1 VASNLW
7 PASPLRNQDWII
19 QAETSIIGFMS
30 EAIYWSASTIATAIR
45 AGNLTSREIVDA
57 CLERIEQVN
66 PKINAVVQLVA
77 ERACAEADELDR
89 LAASGRFRGPLH
101 GVPIT
106 IKDSLDSEGIVST
119 GGTMGRKDFV
129 PRQDAPVVARLRDA
143 GAVLLG
149 KTNTPEL
156 TLSAETSNLI
166 YGRTLNPYDLERSP
180 GGSSGGSAAIIAC
193 GGAALEL
200 GSDTGGSIR
209 EPAHFCGITGIKPT
223 SGRTSRSGHIVPYG
237 GGVMD
242 SLTQIGPMARYVEDL
257 VLALP
262 IICGPD
268 GRDPA
273 VVPVTI
279 GNPAEVELSNL
290 RIAWYADNGIL
301 VAADDIQRVVADT
314 ARQLQAQRFNIEQKQ
329 LPGMRELV
337 NLSTELRES
346 ANAGLIMR
354 LLQRYDTQ
362 QPGPDLAG
370 YLTADGIARANSVD
384 PVLMEAIDEARSRAL
399 GFFADYDAILCPPS
413 HVLARPHQ
421 ASHGDS
427 FDDWSYV
434 TIHNLLGWPGLSVRA
449 GTSADGLPVGVQ
461 VVAAPWREDIV
472 LALALKIEA
481 LMGGYQKPPL

>member
-1 VASNLW
+1 
-7 PASPLRNQDWII
+7 
-19 QAETSIIGFMS
+19 MS
-30 EAIYWSASTIATAIR
+30 EAIYWSASRIAAEIR
-45 AGNLTSREIVDA
+45 AAKLTSREITNA

-66 PKINAVVQLVA
+66 PKINAVVQLVT
-77 ERACAEADELDR
+77 ERACREADELDR
-89 LAASGRFRGPLH
+89 LAASGRFMGPLH

-119 GGTMGRKDFV
+119 GGTMGRKDFI
-129 PRQDAPVVARLRDA
+129 PQQDAPVVARLRAA

-156 TLSAETSNLI
+156 TLSAETNNLI

-209 EPAHFCGITGIKPT
+209 EPAHLCGITGIKPT
-223 SGRTSRSGHIVPYG
+223 SGRTPRSGHIVPYG

-273 VVPVTI
+273 VVPVTL
-279 GNPAEVELSNL
+279 GNPAEVDLSKL

-301 VAADDIQRVVADT
+301 AAADDIQRVVAET
-314 ARQLQAQRFNIEQKQ
+314 ARQLQAQRFNIEQKL

-346 ANAGLIMR
+346 ANAGLIIR
-354 LLQRYDTQ
+354 LLQRYGTQ

-370 YLTADGIARANSVD
+370 YLTADGIASANSLD
-384 PVLMEAIDEARSRAL
+384 PALMEAIDEARSRAL
-399 GFFADYDAILCPPS
+399 GFFADYDAILCPPA
-413 HVLARPHQ
+413 HALARPHH

-461 VVAAPWREDIV
+461 VVAAPWREDIA
-472 LALALKIEA
+472 LALALKIET

>member
-1 VASNLW
+1 
-7 PASPLRNQDWII
+7 
-19 QAETSIIGFMS
+19 MS
-30 EAIYWSASTIATAIR
+30 EAIYWSACRIAAEIR
-45 AGNLTSREIVDA
+45 AGNLSSREIVDA

-66 PKINAVVQLVA
+66 PKINAVVQLVT
-77 ERACAEADELDR
+77 ERARKEADALDR
-89 LAASGRFRGPLH
+89 LAASGQFRGPLH

-119 GGTMGRKDFV
+119 GGTMGRKDFI
-129 PRQDAPVVARLRDA
+129 PQQDAPVVARLRDA

-166 YGRTLNPYDLERSP
+166 YGRTLNPYDQERSP
-180 GGSSGGSAAIIAC
+180 GGSSGGSAAIVAC

-209 EPAHFCGITGIKPT
+209 EPAHLCGITGIKPT
-223 SGRTSRSGHIVPYG
+223 SGRTPRSGHIVPYG
-237 GGVMD
+237 SGVMD

-279 GNPAEVELSNL
+279 GDPAEVDLSKL

-301 VAADDIQRVVADT
+301 AAADDIQRVVAET
-314 ARQLQAQRFNIEQKQ
+314 ARRLQAQRFNIEQKL

-337 NLSTELRES
+337 NLSTGLRES

-354 LLQRYDTQ
+354 LLQRYGTQ

-370 YLTADGIARANSVD
+370 YLTADGIASANSLD
-384 PVLMEAIDEARSRAL
+384 PALLEAIDEARSRAL
-399 GFFADYDAILCPPS
+399 GFFADYDAILCPPA
-413 HVLARPHQ
+413 HALARPHG

-427 FDDWSYV
+427 FDDWSYI
-434 TIHNLLGWPGLSVRA
+434 TIYNLLGWPGLSVRA

-461 VVAAPWREDIV
+461 VVTAPWREDIA
-472 LALALKIEA
+472 LALALKIET

>member
-1 VASNLW
+1 
-7 PASPLRNQDWII
+7 
-19 QAETSIIGFMS
+19 MS
-30 EAIYWSASTIATAIR
+30 EAIYWSASRIAAEIR

-66 PKINAVVQLVA
+66 PKINAVVRLVT
-77 ERACAEADELDR
+77 ERARKEADALDR
-89 LAASGRFRGPLH
+89 LAASGQFRGPLH

-119 GGTMGRKDFV
+119 GGTMGRKDFI
-129 PRQDAPVVARLRDA
+129 PQQDAPVVARLRDA

-166 YGRTLNPYDLERSP
+166 YGRTLNPYDMERSP
-180 GGSSGGSAAIIAC
+180 GGSSGGSAAIVAC

-209 EPAHFCGITGIKPT
+209 EPAHLCGITGIKPT
-223 SGRTSRSGHIVPYG
+223 SGRTPRSGHIVPYG

-262 IICGPD
+262 LICGPD

-279 GNPAEVELSNL
+279 GDPAEVDLSKL

-301 VAADDIQRVVADT
+301 APADDIQRVVAET
-314 ARQLQAQRFNIEQKQ
+314 ARQLQAQRFDIEQKL

-337 NLSTELRES
+337 NLSTGLRES
-346 ANAGLIMR
+346 ANAGFIQR
-354 LLQRYDTQ
+354 LLERYGTHERGSELD
-362 QPGPDLAG
+362 G
-370 YLTADGIARANSVD
+370 YLTEEGIASANSLD
-384 PVLMEAIDEARSRAL
+384 PALMEAIDEARSRAL
-399 GFFADYDAILCPPS
+399 GFFADYDAILCPPA
-413 HVLARPHQ
+413 HALARPHG

-427 FDDWSYV
+427 FDDWSYI

-461 VVAAPWREDIV
+461 VVAAPWREDIA
-472 LALALKIEA
+472 LALALKIET

>member
-1 VASNLW
+1 
-7 PASPLRNQDWII
+7 
-19 QAETSIIGFMS
+19 MS
-30 EAIYWSASTIATAIR
+30 EAIYWSASRIAAEIR
-45 AGNLTSREIVDA
+45 AAKLTSREITNA

-66 PKINAVVQLVA
+66 PKINAVVQLVT
-77 ERACAEADELDR
+77 ERACREADGLDR
-89 LAASGRFRGPLH
+89 LAASGRFMGPLH

-119 GGTMGRKDFV
+119 GGTMGRKDFI
-129 PRQDAPVVARLRDA
+129 PQQDAPVVARLRDA

-156 TLSAETSNLI
+156 TLSAETNNLI

-209 EPAHFCGITGIKPT
+209 EPAHLCGITGIKPT
-223 SGRTSRSGHIVPYG
+223 SGRTPRSGHIVPYG

-273 VVPVTI
+273 VVPVTL
-279 GNPAEVELSNL
+279 GNPAEVDLSKL

-301 VAADDIQRVVADT
+301 AAADDIQRVVAET
-314 ARQLQAQRFNIEQKQ
+314 ARQLQAQRFNIEQKL

-346 ANAGLIMR
+346 ANAGLIIR
-354 LLQRYDTQ
+354 LLQRYGTQ

-370 YLTADGIARANSVD
+370 YLTADGIASANSLD
-384 PVLMEAIDEARSRAL
+384 PALMEAIDEARSRAL
-399 GFFADYDAILCPPS
+399 GFFADYDAILCPPA
-413 HVLARPHQ
+413 HALARPHH

-472 LALALKIEA
+472 LALALKIET

>member
-1 VASNLW
+1 
-7 PASPLRNQDWII
+7 
-19 QAETSIIGFMS
+19 MS
-30 EAIYWSASTIATAIR
+30 EAIYWSARRIATEIR
-45 AGNLTSREIVDA
+45 AGNLTSRKIVDA

-66 PKINAVVQLVA
+66 PKINAVVQLVT
-77 ERACAEADELDR
+77 ERAREESDELDR
-89 LAASGRFRGPLH
+89 LAASGRFKGPLH
-101 GVPIT
+101 GVPVT

-119 GGTMGRKDFV
+119 GGTMGRKNFI
-129 PRQDAPVVARLRDA
+129 PLQDAPVVARLRDA

-156 TLSAETSNLI
+156 TLSGETNNLI
-166 YGRTLNPYDLERSP
+166 YGRTLNPYDLDRSP

-209 EPAHFCGITGIKPT
+209 EPAHLCGITGIKPT
-223 SGRTSRSGHIVPYG
+223 SGRTPRSGHIVPYG

-242 SLTQIGPMARYVEDL
+242 SLTEIGPMARYVEDL

-273 VVPVTI
+273 VVPVPI
-279 GNPAEVELSNL
+279 GNPAEVDLSKL

-301 VAADDIQRVVADT
+301 APADEIQRVVTET
-314 ARQLQAQRFNIEQKQ
+314 ARQLQAQQFNIEQKL

-346 ANAGLIMR
+346 ANAGLIIR
-354 LLQRYDTQ
+354 LLQRYGTQ

-370 YLTADGIARANSVD
+370 YLTADGVAKANSLD
-384 PVLMEAIDEARSRAL
+384 PALMEAIDEARSRAL
-399 GFFADYDAILCPPS
+399 GFFADYDAILCPPA
-413 HVLARPHQ
+413 HTLARPHQ
-421 ASHGDS
+421 ASHSDS
-427 FDDWSYV
+427 FDDWSYI

-449 GTSADGLPVGVQ
+449 GTSAEGLPVGVQ
-461 VVAAPWREDIV
+461 VVAPPWREDIV
-472 LALALKIEA
+472 LALALKIEKM
-481 LMGGYQKPPL
+481 MGGYQQPPL

>member
-1 VASNLW
+1 
-7 PASPLRNQDWII
+7 
-19 QAETSIIGFMS
+19 MS
-30 EAIYWSASTIATAIR
+30 EAIYWSACRIAAEIR
-45 AGNLTSREIVDA
+45 AGNLSSREIVDA

-66 PKINAVVQLVA
+66 PKINAVVRLVA
-77 ERACAEADELDR
+77 ERARKEADALDR

-119 GGTMGRKDFV
+119 GGTMGRKDFI

-156 TLSAETSNLI
+156 TLSGETSNLI
-166 YGRTLNPYDLERSP
+166 YGRTLNPYDPERSP
-180 GGSSGGSAAIIAC
+180 GGSSGGSAAIVAC
-193 GGAALEL
+193 GGSALEL

-223 SGRTSRSGHIVPYG
+223 SGRTPRSGHIVPYG

-273 VVPVTI
+273 VVPVAF
-279 GNPAEVELSNL
+279 GDPAGVDLSKL

-301 VAADDIQRVVADT
+301 AAADDIQRVVAET
-314 ARQLQAQRFNIEQKQ
+314 ARQLQAQRFNIEQKL

-337 NLSTELRES
+337 NLSTGLRES

-354 LLQRYDTQ
+354 LLQRYGTT

-370 YLTADGIARANSVD
+370 YLTADGIASANSLD
-384 PVLMEAIDEARSRAL
+384 PALMEAIDEARSRAL
-399 GFFADYDAILCPPS
+399 GFFADYDAILCPSS
-413 HVLARPHQ
+413 HALARPHG

-434 TIHNLLGWPGLSVRA
+434 TIYNLLGWPGLSVRA

-461 VVAAPWREDIV
+461 VVAAPWREDIA
-472 LALALKIEA
+472 LALALKIET

>member
-1 VASNLW
+1 
-7 PASPLRNQDWII
+7 
-19 QAETSIIGFMS
+19 MS
-30 EAIYWSASTIATAIR
+30 EAIYWSASRIAAEIR
-45 AGNLTSREIVDA
+45 AGKLTSREITDA

-66 PKINAVVQLVA
+66 PKINAVVQLVN
-77 ERACAEADELDR
+77 ERVCREADELDR
-89 LAASGRFRGPLH
+89 LAASGRFMGPLH

-119 GGTMGRKDFV
+119 GGTMGRKDFI
-129 PRQDAPVVARLRDA
+129 PQQDAPVVARLRDA

-193 GGAALEL
+193 GGSALEL

-209 EPAHFCGITGIKPT
+209 EPSHLCGITGIKPT
-223 SGRTSRSGHIVPYG
+223 SGRTPRSGHIVPYG

-273 VVPVTI
+273 VVPVAI
-279 GNPAEVELSNL
+279 GDPAEVDLSKL
-290 RIAWYADNGIL
+290 RIAWYTDNGIL
-301 VAADDIQRVVADT
+301 AAADDIQRVVVET
-314 ARQLQAQRFNIEQKQ
+314 ARQLQAQRFNIEQKL

-337 NLSTELRES
+337 NLSTGLRES

-354 LLQRYDTQ
+354 LLQRYGTQ

-370 YLTADGIARANSVD
+370 YLTADGIASANSLD
-384 PVLMEAIDEARSRAL
+384 PALMEAIDEARSRAL
-399 GFFADYDAILCPPS
+399 GFFADYDAILCPPA
-413 HVLARPHQ
+413 HALARPHG

-434 TIHNLLGWPGLSVRA
+434 TIYNLLGWPGLSVRA
-449 GTSADGLPVGVQ
+449 GTSAAGLPVGVQ
-461 VVAAPWREDIV
+461 VVAAPWREDIA
-472 LALALKIEA
+472 LALALKIET